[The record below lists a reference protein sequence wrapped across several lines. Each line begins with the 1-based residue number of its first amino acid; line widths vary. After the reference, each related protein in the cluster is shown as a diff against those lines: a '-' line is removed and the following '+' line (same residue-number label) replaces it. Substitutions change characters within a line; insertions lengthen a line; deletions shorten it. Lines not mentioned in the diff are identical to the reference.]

1 MIVHEN
7 LLLRLAG
14 FAGGDTTLPAREI
27 FNYLNF
33 LVVEILIPSGK

>member
-7 LLLRLAG
+7 LLLPPPG
-14 FAGGDTTLPAREI
+14 FAGGDSTLPAREI

-33 LVVEILIPSGK
+33 RMMEILIPSGK